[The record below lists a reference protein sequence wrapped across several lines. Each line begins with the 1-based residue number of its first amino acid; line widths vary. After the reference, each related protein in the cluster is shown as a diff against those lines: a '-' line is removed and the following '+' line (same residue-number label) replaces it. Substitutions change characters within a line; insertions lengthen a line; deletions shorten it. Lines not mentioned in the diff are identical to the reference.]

1 MIVIPRG
8 YQSFRMLMLETA
20 KYLGTNKTC
29 VETGGLFVSLTQ
41 YREEKTP
48 GFPQHAHVNPHLT
61 FLLQG
66 GTKEKWRDGVYDRFA
81 GDIVFY
87 PAGEPHQNLQT
98 LGGSKNINFEFAP
111 SFFAQNDLDE
121 SAIAKAAGKTA
132 AAKFLLLN
140 VYREMLFGDP
150 GVGESIRLL
159 LLDLLAGPERLYK
172 KESGSSSLP
181 EWVGKVRECLAD
193 RWNEKVSLQEL
204 SRMSGVH
211 PITISKHFPRYFSCT
226 LGEYLRRLKTEKALA
241 LVKSSNLSLI
251 EIAFECGFADQSHF
265 IRVFKGL
272 TGFIPNDFR
281 KL

>member
-1 MIVIPRG
+1 
-8 YQSFRMLMLETA
+8 MLMLEAA
-20 KYLGTNKTC
+20 KYLGTNQSC
-29 VETGGLFVSLTQ
+29 VYAGGVFVSLTQ
-41 YREEKTP
+41 YGEEKTP
-48 GFPQHAHVNPHLT
+48 GFPRHAHVNPHLT

-66 GTKEKWRDGVYDRFA
+66 GTEEKWKQGVYERFA
-81 GDIVFY
+81 GELVFY

-98 LGGSKNINFEFAP
+98 VGGSKNINFEFDP

-132 AAKFLLLN
+132 ATKFLLLKA
-140 VYREMLFGDP
+140 YREMILRDP
-150 GVGESIRLL
+150 GAGESIHLL
-159 LLDLLAGPERLYK
+159 LLDLLTGPGRLYK
-172 KESGSSSLP
+172 KEPGNKSAP
-181 EWVGKVRECLAD
+181 EWVGKIREYLAD
-193 RWNEKVSLQEL
+193 RWNEPVNLQEL
-204 SRMSGVH
+204 SRASGVH

-226 LGEYLRRLKTEKALA
+226 LGEYLRRLKIEKALA
-241 LVKSSNLSLI
+241 LVKTSNHSLM